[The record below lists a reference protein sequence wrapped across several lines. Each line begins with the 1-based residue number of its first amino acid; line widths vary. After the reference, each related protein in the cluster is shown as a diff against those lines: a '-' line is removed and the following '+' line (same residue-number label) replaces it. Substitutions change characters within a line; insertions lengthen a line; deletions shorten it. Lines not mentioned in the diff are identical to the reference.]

1 MIFENAVFIKPSEPF
16 DRGYRETNY
25 APTYSVDFTVTEE
38 IETAELRL
46 CALGIGYAYINGK
59 RIGDDL
65 FSPPWSDFN
74 KTLWYMT
81 YDIKDAVNPRV
92 SSKNRLSV
100 LCGNGFMNEDI
111 PNTWGSTDSP
121 YRDHPK
127 MICELIINGKTVV
140 SSGSDWRYTL
150 RTPYLMNRYRTGV
163 TYDMRIPLPVS
174 PDTDISGWQKAKAD
188 DTAPSGVF
196 RPFEC
201 EPIRECEEYSPVSV
215 TKLGERKYMYDF
227 GVNLSGYARITTSQV
242 SGDVLTLRYAEVLND
257 DGTLDL
263 CEMEK
268 FYCGNPTHVETVI
281 TSGEASTFSTMLSY
295 YGFRYLIIEN
305 LDIDSL
311 SEIKAV
317 FVHQDIARRSGFEC
331 SNELLNT
338 LFKCGIRATYSNMFH
353 MPTDCP
359 TREKYGWMNDAQS
372 SAEQILTD
380 FHAEKLL
387 KRWSVD
393 ICDALDDKKG
403 LPGIVPTFGWGY
415 NWGNGPVSDGSLFEQ
430 AYRVYLH
437 SGDTEALEYCLPY
450 FRRYFAYLRTREDE
464 NGFLDFGLP
473 DWANPQENDGGTPRP
488 LINAVLRARFARI
501 AQLAA
506 KLTNEDCAEFL
517 QEEKAQTQLII
528 DNFIAEDGS
537 CTVDEQSAVALLIYH
552 GIYRDLAPLAQQLKS
567 LVERFDF
574 HHNCGMLGLRHLY
587 MALNKCGLQ
596 EYGYRILTAEGFPSY
611 KKWIDKGATTL
622 WELWSCRAS
631 KNHHMYSDFMS
642 WLIKTAGG
650 INPDESK
657 PCFDTVEIA
666 PYYFTDLTFVRAHYD
681 TPKGRVATEWLR
693 ENGAVTLTVTAPTA
707 DCVIYNGS
715 LLPKGKIVF
724 TVVK

>member
-25 APTYSVDFTVTEE
+25 APVYSVDFTVTEE
-38 IETAELRL
+38 IKTAELRL

-81 YDIKDAVNPRV
+81 YDIKDAVNPCV

-163 TYDMRIPLPVS
+163 AYDMRIPLPIS
-174 PDTDISGWQKAKAD
+174 PDTDISEWQNAMVD
-188 DTAPSGVF
+188 DTAPGGIF
-196 RPFEC
+196 RPFNC
-201 EPIRECEEYSPVSV
+201 EPIRECEEYAPVSV
-215 TKLGERKYMYDF
+215 IKLGERKYMYDF
-227 GVNLSGYARITTSQV
+227 GVNTSGYARITTSQA
-242 SGDVLTLRYAEVLND
+242 SGDVLTLRYAEVLNE

-268 FYCGNPTHVETVI
+268 FYCNNPTHVETVI
-281 TSGEASTFSTMLSY
+281 TRGKTSTFSTMLSY
-295 YGFRYLIIEN
+295 YGFRYLVIEN
-305 LDIDSL
+305 LDIDAL
-311 SEIKAV
+311 TEIKAV
-317 FVHQDIARRSGFEC
+317 FVHQDVARRSGFEC
-331 SNELLNT
+331 SNPLINQ
-338 LFKCGIRATYSNMFH
+338 LFNCGIRATYSNMFH

-393 ICDALDDKKG
+393 VCDALDDKRG

-430 AYRVYLH
+430 AYRIYLH
-437 SGDTEALEYCLPY
+437 SGDYEALGYCLPY

-473 DWANPQENDGGTPRP
+473 DWANPQENEGSTPRG
-488 LINAVLRARFARI
+488 LINAVLRVRFARI

-506 KLTNEDCAEFL
+506 KLTNEDCAEFE
-517 QEEKAQTQLII
+517 QEEKAQTELVMKT
-528 DNFIAEDGS
+528 FIAEDGS

-552 GIYRDLAPLAQQLKS
+552 GIYRVLDPLAKQLKR

-596 EYGYRILTAEGFPSY
+596 EYGYRILTAESFPSY
-611 KKWIDKGATTL
+611 KKWLDNGATTL
-622 WELWSCRAS
+622 WEFWSCRAS

-657 PCFDTVEIA
+657 PCFDTVEIS
-666 PYYFTDLTFVRAHYD
+666 PYYFADLGFVRAHYD
-681 TPKGRVATEWLR
+681 TPKGRVATEWTR
-693 ENGAVTLTVTAPTA
+693 ENGTVTLTVTAPTT

-715 LLPKGKIVF
+715 LLPKGKSVF